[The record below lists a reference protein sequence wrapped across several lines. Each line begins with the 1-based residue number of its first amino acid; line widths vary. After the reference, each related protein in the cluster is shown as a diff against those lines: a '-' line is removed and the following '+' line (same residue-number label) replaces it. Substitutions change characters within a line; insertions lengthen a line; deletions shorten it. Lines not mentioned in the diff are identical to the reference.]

1 MWHMIMKNLLSKAK
15 EPQTCKVADTHGEI
29 IWTAVSEPVTVGC
42 TLTGES
48 WVVPVP
54 TSVSTGAPCACHLI
68 RYCQPDT
75 EHSQWKYG
83 MFKSIRDT
91 LIQNFPRHIM
101 SLHDNSSP
109 KIALW
114 ERWLHSLWVM
124 WTYWQ
129 NRWLVLQLRK
139 GWKQEHDHDAACRTD
154 CIQFVLAQRPSAL
167 TSLGSS
173 DA

>member
-1 MWHMIMKNLLSKAK
+1 MIMKNLLSKAK
-15 EPQTCKVADTHGEI
+15 EPQTCKVADTHGQI

-42 TLTGES
+42 TVTGES

-68 RYCQPDT
+68 CYCQSDT
-75 EHSQWKYG
+75 EHLLWKYG
-83 MFKSIRDT
+83 MFKSIPRH
-91 LIQNFPRHIM
+91 INSEFPRQIM
-101 SLHDNSSP
+101 SLHNNSSP

-114 ERWLHSLWVM
+114 GRWLHSLWVM

-139 GWKQEHDHDAACRTD
+139 GWKKGHDHHAACLTG
-154 CIQFVLAQRPSAL
+154 CIPFVLAQRPSAL
-167 TSLGSS
+167 TSLGSLN
-173 DA
+173 A